1 MSTPDSEL
9 DKHLRAL
16 FAGLDTRADFDA
28 RLMAR
33 LRAES
38 QIDATE
44 RAVRA
49 RQQERARHRRALLEL
64 QNWRRSMLR
73 LLTLDTLGIALL
85 LVVAVV
91 TAWPHLSRDVMGISR
106 QYGPYIATL
115 LGVLIAAGPPLGM
128 WAEQSRRPIRL
139 LWVGRTRRA
148 S

>member
-16 FAGLDTRADFDA
+16 FGGLDTSAGFDA

-38 QIDATE
+38 QTDAIDAA
-44 RAVRA
+44 RRA
-49 RQQERARHRRALLEL
+49 RQQEHARYRRAVLEL
-64 QNWRRSMLR
+64 QHSRRSMLR

-91 TAWPHLSRDVMGISR
+91 TAGPRLSRDVMDISH
-106 QYGPYIATL
+106 QYGPYIAML
-115 LGVLIAAGPPLGM
+115 LGILIAAVLLAGM
-128 WAEQSRRPIRL
+128 WAEQTGRSTRL
-139 LWVGRTRRA
+139 R
-148 S
+148 

>member
-9 DKHLRAL
+9 DKRLRAL
-16 FAGLDTRADFDA
+16 FGGLDTGADFDA

-38 QIDATE
+38 QINATE
-44 RAVRA
+44 RAMRA
-49 RQQERARHRRALLEL
+49 RQQERARYRRALLEL
-64 QNWRRSMLR
+64 QSWRRSMLR

-91 TAWPHLSRDVMGISR
+91 TAWPHLSRDVMDISR

-115 LGVLIAAGPPLGM
+115 LGVLIAAVPLLGM
-128 WAEQSRRPIRL
+128 WAEQTRRPIRL
-139 LWVGRTRRA
+139 L
-148 S
+148 

>member
-16 FAGLDTRADFDA
+16 FGGLDTGADFDA

-38 QIDATE
+38 QTEATE
-44 RAVRA
+44 RALRA
-49 RQQERARHRRALLEL
+49 RQQERVRHRKALSEL
-64 QNWRRSMLR
+64 QSWRRSMLR

-115 LGVLIAAGPPLGM
+115 LAVLIAVVPVREM
-128 WAEQSRRPIRL
+128 WAEQTRGSVRL
-139 LWVGRTRRA
+139 P
-148 S
+148 